1 MSDFGQWIA
10 IVEPSA
16 SWLPLSD
23 TERARVLGLDGLTG
37 LDIRLRPGAEVVA
50 ADCLAAGKP
59 YRLHSW
65 EGGRDATNLPANT
78 DAAEGARDAAKVGAR
93 IQQIEIAGGG
103 PAQAYAL
110 NDERDWWKGNP
121 TAVDAL
127 DAFVSRFYELN
138 RVSELHHLGFWDPAW
153 HYGVRDWDG
162 DGDIDTKIPDELKL
176 RFWRKQTMAYQ
187 RQYGQIVDTLRRA
200 RRVWPLMRMGAYVSI
215 GALAPDGDIIGRP
228 DAIKRVC
235 VERVEGIDEV
245 THYVGLPEAWVR
257 MLLRG
262 NAKVAPLVERIP
274 EIAAACRAGGA
285 A

>member
-1 MSDFGQWIA
+1 MDPVGQWIA

-23 TERARVLGLDGLTG
+23 TERARVLGLDGLSG
-37 LDIRLRPGAEVVA
+37 LDIRIRPGAEIVA
-50 ADCLAAGKP
+50 CDCIQAGKP

-65 EGGRDATNLPANT
+65 EGGRDAAHLPANV
-78 DAAEGARDAAKVGAR
+78 DPDEARRDAAKVATR
-93 IQQIEIAGGG
+93 MRQIEIAAGG

-153 HYGVRDWDG
+153 HYGARDWDG
-162 DGDIDTKIPDELKL
+162 DGDIDTKIPDALKL

-200 RRVWPLMRMGAYVSI
+200 RKVWPLVRMGAYVSI
-215 GALAPDGDIIGRP
+215 GALDAAGDIIGRP
-228 DAIKRVC
+228 DAIKRVA
-235 VERVEGIDEV
+235 VERVEDIDEI
-245 THYVGLPEAWVR
+245 THYVGLPPSWVQ
-257 MLLRG
+257 MLMRG
-262 NAKVAPLVERIP
+262 NAKCAPLVERIP
-274 EIAAACRAGGA
+274 EIAAACRAGVPT
-285 A
+285 